1 MIRLNEKLIKKERF
15 NCNKFSDFY
24 SLWEGIVANKN
35 KICRGE
41 IGDAHSTNLKNLL
54 GNPNMGNYTN
64 CIFELLTELDSEGV
78 IRITAYAPWVGG
90 IKVAYLT
97 IVNYQDV
104 KYTGWLNVY

>member
-1 MIRLNEKLIKKERF
+1 
-15 NCNKFSDFY
+15 
-24 SLWEGIVANKN
+24 
-35 KICRGE
+35 
-41 IGDAHSTNLKNLL
+41 
-54 GNPNMGNYTN
+54 MGNYTN

-97 IVNYQDV
+97 IVNPYDV